1 MGNTTN
7 VSASKDNKNDETE
20 LKKLKMELQ
29 KCREYTHEIRIQYT
43 KQKSKR
49 IAVQYFQ
56 KNYHKIKLHQF
67 LESVEPKNI
76 EFDAITKVSLS
87 RKNSSEH
94 SSGYSTS
101 ASQIHNNASKNSRLS
116 LVSSIH
122 LPVISDI

>member
-49 IAVQYFQ
+49 IAVQYFLFLWSHLLISCFLPGGTFFQ
-56 KNYHKIKLHQF
+56 KKYQHKHIKIKNTY
-67 LESVEPKNI
+67 ENEECI
-76 EFDAITKVSLS
+76 
-87 RKNSSEH
+87 
-94 SSGYSTS
+94 
-101 ASQIHNNASKNSRLS
+101 
-116 LVSSIH
+116 
-122 LPVISDI
+122 